1 MKILEKISSDG
12 LTQEEIER
20 GKNRLLGRYRLSL
33 QSNIAKAKDMALN
46 EVLGLGWDY
55 QKKYEE
61 KIKKVDA
68 ERLKDIINKY
78 LKKDRAYLLILGP
91 NVKSN

>member
-1 MKILEKISSDG
+1 
-12 LTQEEIER
+12 
-20 GKNRLLGRYRLSL
+20 
-33 QSNIAKAKDMALN
+33 MALN

-61 KIKKVDA
+61 EIKRVDA
-68 ERLKDIINKY
+68 ERLKDIIKKY